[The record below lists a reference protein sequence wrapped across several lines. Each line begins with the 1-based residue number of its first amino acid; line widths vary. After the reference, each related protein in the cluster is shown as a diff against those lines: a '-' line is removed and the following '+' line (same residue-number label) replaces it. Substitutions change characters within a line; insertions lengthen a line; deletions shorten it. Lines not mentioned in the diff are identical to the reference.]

1 MVTMEEAE
9 ALAALTLLND
19 DVRRALYRF
28 VRESPGPVTREE
40 AAKAVRVSA
49 KLAAFH
55 LDKLVDGDLLE
66 AGYEAP
72 RGLRRR
78 VGRAPKRYRPSDL
91 EVSLSVPSR
100 RYDLVGEILVDGIA
114 GAGGSLDPME
124 AARHAAFDKGCLLGT
139 QRRENLHRGRL
150 GAERTVG
157 EARALLQQLGFE
169 PADDAAGLVLRNCPF
184 HALAQRSPQVV
195 CALNAA
201 FVDGVLRGL
210 GNQTVSA
217 ELVPEDGL
225 CCVRVVPPSH

>member
-1 MVTMEEAE
+1 MEEAE
-9 ALAALTLLND
+9 ALAALTLLRD

-28 VRESPGPVTREE
+28 VRESPGAVTREE

-55 LDKLVDGDLLE
+55 LDKLVEGGLMKAD
-66 AGYEAP
+66 YEVP

-91 EVSLSVPSR
+91 EVSLSVPPR
-100 RYDLVGEILVDGIA
+100 HYDLIGEMLVDGIA
-114 GAGGSLDPME
+114 GAGGSVDPME
-124 AARHAAFDKGCLLGT
+124 AACHAAFERGCRVGA
-139 QRRENLHRGRL
+139 QRRAVLRRGRL
-150 GAERTVG
+150 GAERTIG
-157 EARALLQQLGFE
+157 EARALLEQLGFE
-169 PADDAAGLVLRNCPF
+169 PADEATGLVLRNCPF

-210 GNQTVSA
+210 GNDTVSA
-217 ELVPEDGL
+217 ELVPDDGL
-225 CCVRVVPPSH
+225 CCVRVIPPAR